1 MITKPVFSTL
11 ESNYERQAHT
21 CTMHFPN
28 TCAIRMS
35 EALVKTNAEFLKA
48 FKNSGKNVCP
58 HGYIRGAQDLAA
70 VLGSS
75 GGFGVRTY
83 GWSAQADAKAP
94 ANVKGVKG
102 IICYMN
108 IPDFSG
114 QGHIDL
120 WDGDGP
126 VGEAYWDAK
135 TIWLWSLI

>member
-1 MITKPVFSTL
+1 
-11 ESNYERQAHT
+11 
-21 CTMHFPN
+21 
-28 TCAIRMS
+28 MS